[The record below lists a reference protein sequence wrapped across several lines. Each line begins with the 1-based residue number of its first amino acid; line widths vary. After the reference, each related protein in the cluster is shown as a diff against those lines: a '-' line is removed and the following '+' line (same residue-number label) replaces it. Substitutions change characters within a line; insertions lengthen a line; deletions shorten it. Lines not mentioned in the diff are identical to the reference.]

1 MSADK
6 KTFFGWWIVLLSFLS
21 IFITYG
27 TKGCFG
33 VLKVPMM
40 EELGW
45 SSAQVSLGITL
56 NFWVY
61 SVFVLFIGGLIES
74 KIKIKWVFILGAVLG
89 AIGYISVTLVGAP
102 LHFALTYGV
111 IVGLANTF
119 TGMVPSTTILARWF
133 KKRLSTAMGIA
144 VAASPL
150 GAAILPLIIDRI
162 DNTLGW
168 RWSFIIL
175 GILILIL
182 IPVAYILAIDYPED
196 KGLHVDGLAEEGTE
210 KSSKA
215 TQPAKKAQRTTKEI
229 LATWQV
235 WAISVSYLIFAMSGW
250 AILSEIPTFS
260 VYEVGLD
267 STIAA
272 VALTVINGLGVV
284 VSLIWGPMG
293 DRTGKRKRVLSVEL
307 VLMAIAVALFSRTT
321 SSLTLIGFGVFFGL
335 TYMGGYSLFPSI
347 AAETYGREGFGVV
360 NGILAFFGG
369 IGGGLG
375 PLVAA
380 SFFDMTGSY
389 KVAWLVFPAL
399 LIISIILTLIVRP
412 IKEVKA

>member
-1 MSADK
+1 MSAER

-40 EELGW
+40 KELGW
-45 SSAQVSLGITL
+45 SSTQVSLGITV

-61 SVFVLFIGGLIES
+61 SIFVLFVGRMIES
-74 KIKIKWVFILGAVLG
+74 KIKIKWLFMIGALLGTLG
-89 AIGYISVTLVGAP
+89 YVSVTLIGAP

-150 GAAILPLIIDRI
+150 GAAVLPPIIDRI
-162 DNTLGW
+162 NISAGW
-168 RWSFIIL
+168 RLSFVML
-175 GILILIL
+175 GILILLL
-182 IPVAYILAIDYPED
+182 IPVAYFLAVDYPED
-196 KGLHVDGLAEEGTE
+196 RGLHVDGLAEEAKTD
-210 KSSKA
+210 KA
-215 TQPAKKAQRTTKEI
+215 AKKATRTTREI
-229 LATWQV
+229 LSTWQV
-235 WAISVSYLIFAMSGW
+235 WAISIAYLIFAMSGW
-250 AILSEIPTFS
+250 AVLAEIPTFS
-260 VYEVGLD
+260 VYEVGLN
-267 STIAA
+267 TTTAA
-272 VALTVINGLGVV
+272 LALTVINGLGVV
-284 VSLIWGPMG
+284 VSLVWGPLG
-293 DRTGKRKRVLSVEL
+293 DRTGKRKIVLSVEL
-307 VLMAIAVALFSRTT
+307 ALVAVAILLFSRTT
-321 SSLTLIGFGVFFGL
+321 SAASLIGFGVFFGL

-347 AAETYGREGFGVV
+347 AAETYGREGFGIV

-375 PLVAA
+375 SLVAA
-380 SFFDMTGSY
+380 SLFDLTGTY
-389 KVAWLVFPAL
+389 DTAWMVFPAL
-399 LIISIILTLIVRP
+399 LVLSLVLVLVLKP
-412 IKEVKA
+412 IEGTKA